1 MIIEFL
7 KGFIEVLNGYF
18 KEVEEE
24 SIKDNF
30 VIIYELLDEC
40 IDNGFIQCLDTNLLK
55 EYIKTSYHE
64 LIKPSKNKPAIMEG
78 PQVGKSIS
86 WRKEGIKHKEN
97 ECFLDVIEK
106 LNFTISVNGVVTR
119 SEIVGSIK
127 ANSKLSG
134 MPIIELGLNEKHEAQ
149 SSIGQADVD
158 FDDVKFHKCV
168 NLQEYEN
175 RKNIVFTP
183 PDGEFELMTYLIK
196 TLVKP
201 LFSVLVDN
209 VSISDT
215 KIEKNIKVTS
225 NFKSLS
231 SAHDVSILIPV
242 PCDTNNWSFTTK
254 FGEVSYA
261 PEKDC
266 LVWKIANFKGEE
278 TYGLDYK
285 LLMPTLSSRNFKS
298 QQRQLSE

>member
-7 KGFIEVLNGYF
+7 KGFIEVLKSYF

-40 IDNGFIQCLDTNLLK
+40 IDNGYIQCLDINLLK

-64 LIKPSKNKPAIMEG
+64 LIKPSKNKNSMTDG
-78 PQVGKSIS
+78 PQVGKTIS

-97 ECFLDVIEK
+97 ECFLDVIER
-106 LNFTISVNGVVTR
+106 LNFTVSVNGTVTR
-119 SEIVGSIK
+119 SEIVGTVK

-134 MPIIELGLNEKHEAQ
+134 MPTVELGLNEKQESQ
-149 SSIGQADVD
+149 NGLSGPDVD
-158 FDDVKFHKCV
+158 FEDVKFHKCV

-183 PDGEFELMTYLIK
+183 PDGEFELMTYFIK
-196 TLVKP
+196 TRVKA
-201 LFSVLVDN
+201 LFSVVLDN
-209 VSISDT
+209 VSSSDT
-215 KIEKNIKVTS
+215 KIEKTIKVTS

-231 SAHDVSILIPV
+231 SAHDVSVLIPV
-242 PCDTNNWSFTTK
+242 PCDINNWSVTCK
-254 FGEVSYA
+254 YGEVAYA

-278 TYGLDYK
+278 SYSLDYK
-285 LLMPTLSSRNFKS
+285 LVMPTLASRNLKS
-298 QQRQLSE
+298 QP